1 MNVSTMTIQDC
12 YEAARQK
19 TEIITS
25 QRKLNRLLEAIAEK
39 ERYAARYKSRLI
51 CALYDCEIE
60 ALYAE
65 VAVLEGYVMANELA
79 LEEIEAK
86 RREAETQRLVRL
98 FQFTAPTRDPA
109 APTPPASSS
118 PRTPQV
124 GIFGPGPAPI
134 DTKPVGDQ
142 SAAEQEWATEND
154 IAMGMELANE
164 DCEEGSESERAVIAP
179 AASPAASPAVA
190 LQAAPTQPEVVKPEP
205 QPYRFAYTFDP
216 PTAPVPVAQSPARQ
230 SPAQQSPAVA
240 PTSVQPTQGVI
251 GGSPGTV
258 PYPTPLDKGLADCRS
273 KPAILKK
280 GEADEVK
287 RG

>member
-1 MNVSTMTIQDC
+1 MIVSTMTSQDC
-12 YEAARQK
+12 YESARQK
-19 TEIITS
+19 TEIITC
-25 QRKLNRLLEAIAEK
+25 QRKLNRLLGAIAEK
-39 ERYAARYKSRLI
+39 EKYAARYKSRLI

-65 VAVLEGYVMANELA
+65 VAVLEGHVMANELA

-98 FQFTAPTRDPA
+98 FQFTAPTLDPA
-109 APTPPASSS
+109 APTPPASSR
-118 PRTPQV
+118 PRTEQLAM
-124 GIFGPGPAPI
+124 FGPGPAPI

-216 PTAPVPVAQSPARQ
+216 PTAPVPVAQSPAQQSPAQQ

-240 PTSVQPTQGVI
+240 PTSVQPTLVVI

-258 PYPTPLDKGLADCRS
+258 PHPTPLDKGLTDRTNRR
-273 KPAILKK
+273 L
-280 GEADEVK
+280 
-287 RG
+287 

>member
-1 MNVSTMTIQDC
+1 M
-12 YEAARQK
+12 
-19 TEIITS
+19 
-25 QRKLNRLLEAIAEK
+25 
-39 ERYAARYKSRLI
+39 
-51 CALYDCEIE
+51 
-60 ALYAE
+60 
-65 VAVLEGYVMANELA
+65 
-79 LEEIEAK
+79 
-86 RREAETQRLVRL
+86 
-98 FQFTAPTRDPA
+98 
-109 APTPPASSS
+109 
-118 PRTPQV
+118 
-124 GIFGPGPAPI
+124 FGPGPAPI

-216 PTAPVPVAQSPARQ
+216 PTAPVPVAHSPAQQ

-240 PTSVQPTQGVI
+240 PTSVQPTLVVI

-258 PYPTPLDKGLADCRS
+258 PHPTLALLTVQFSLRE
-273 KPAILKK
+273 LQT
-280 GEADEVK
+280 
-287 RG
+287 